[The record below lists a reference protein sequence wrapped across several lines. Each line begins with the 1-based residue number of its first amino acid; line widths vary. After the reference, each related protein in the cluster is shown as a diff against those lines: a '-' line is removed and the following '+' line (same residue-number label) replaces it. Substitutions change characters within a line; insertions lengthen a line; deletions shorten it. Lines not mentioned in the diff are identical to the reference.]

1 MKKLTVFIFVLLFTV
16 GLVSCGIKG
25 KETLRIEFAE
35 WEMCAIM
42 NNSIEP
48 QGSEK
53 DMVVAVGMPDELY
66 PDVKIVEMTLT
77 AKGGKLTLNDA
88 TNGKSYEGTYEIA
101 EETSK
106 GIRYDIVLDGIVG
119 SIYLSPTEYYSGTEL
134 PTLPMDIGEY
144 SLYFVPNEQ
153 W

>member
-1 MKKLTVFIFVLLFTV
+1 MKKLIVFVLVLLFAV
-16 GLVSCGIKG
+16 GLVGCGIKG

-35 WEMCAIM
+35 WEMRAVM
-42 NNSIEP
+42 NNSIES
-48 QGSEK
+48 QGNED
-53 DMVVAVGMPDELY
+53 DMVVAVGIPDELY

-106 GIRYDIVLDGIVG
+106 GIRYDIVLDEIPG
-119 SIYLSPTEYYSGTEL
+119 SVYLSPTEYYNGTEL

-144 SLYFVPNEQ
+144 SLYFVPNE
-153 W
+153 